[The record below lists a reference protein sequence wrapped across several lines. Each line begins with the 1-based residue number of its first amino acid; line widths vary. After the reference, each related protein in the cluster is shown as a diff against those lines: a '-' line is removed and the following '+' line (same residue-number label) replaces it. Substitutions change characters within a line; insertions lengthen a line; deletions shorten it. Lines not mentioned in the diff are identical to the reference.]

1 MVSGKHAN
9 FIINEGDASAEEV
22 IALIKRVRERV
33 RETNGLLLE
42 PEVTLMGKSWNEYL
56 S

>member
-1 MVSGKHAN
+1 
-9 FIINEGDASAEEV
+9 V
-22 IALIKRVRERV
+22 ISLIQRVRARIKESK
-33 RETNGLLLE
+33 GLILE

>member
-1 MVSGKHAN
+1 MQILFSTK
-9 FIINEGDASAEEV
+9 GDATADEIIS
-22 IALIKRVRERV
+22 LIQRVRDRVRES
-33 RETNGLLLE
+33 NGLVLE